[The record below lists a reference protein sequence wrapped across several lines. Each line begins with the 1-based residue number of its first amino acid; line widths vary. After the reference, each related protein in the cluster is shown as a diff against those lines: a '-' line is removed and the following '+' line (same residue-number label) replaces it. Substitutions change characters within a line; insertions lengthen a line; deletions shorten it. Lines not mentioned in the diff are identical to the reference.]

1 MHAMTTITGKE
12 LNRGGGNTVCLVS
25 MMAMVKGRWGTPAKC
40 ATRLIALVGGSRAH
54 TEEWRKCYSDFSMGR
69 KVDNNSDM
77 KERRKKSV
85 KTGQCFL
92 FMYLRLY
99 CTALVVFV
107 RVRLVG
113 ERRIDGQVDDGLQC
127 GCNCN

>member
-25 MMAMVKGRWGTPAKC
+25 MMAMVKGRWGYTSEMCNEVDCFGWWLA
-40 ATRLIALVGGSRAH
+40 RAH
-54 TEEWRKCYSDFSMGR
+54 GGMAQMLFRFLYGKEGR
-69 KVDNNSDM
+69 QQQRYEGKK
-77 KERRKKSV
+77 KEIC

-127 GCNCN
+127 GRNCN